1 MWQKVSRKYGLR
13 VRRDTVY
20 KILKLADPEGVA
32 NRKSRREYLSP
43 GPNFLWHLDGYDKL
57 KTFGFLIHGC
67 VDGFSRFIVWL
78 RVANPNKNPKVT
90 AHYF

>member
-1 MWQKVSRKYGLR
+1 MAKSIQKIWAKS
-13 VRRDTVY
+13 TVY

-32 NRKSRREYLSP
+32 NRKGNKLKRREYLSP

-57 KTFGFLIHGC
+57 KIFGFLIHGC
-67 VDGFSRFIVWL
+67 MNGSSRFIVWL
-78 RVANPNKNPKVT
+78 RVANTNKDPKVT